1 MTARETAAGG
11 APAGRTAI
19 LVLLPFAGGYFL
31 SYLFRTVNSVIGAD
45 LIRDL
50 GLNAGDIGLL
60 TATYL
65 LAFAAFQAPLGLL
78 LDRFGPRR
86 VNAALMTI
94 AAAGALVFALGD
106 SRGML
111 ILGRAL
117 IGLGV
122 SAGLMASFKAI
133 TQWFPRERWAL
144 VNGCVLM
151 VGGLGAIAGTA
162 PVQAALSVTDWR
174 GVFLG
179 LSIATICI
187 AVLIAT
193 TVPDRDAGVARAST
207 RDQIGGLVTI
217 YRSAIFRAV
226 APVVVTSMAA
236 GMALQGL
243 WAGLW
248 LRDVAALDRIAAAEV
263 LALLNVGLTL
273 GFIGTGAI
281 ADLGARRG
289 IGLAPVTVALVTLFC
304 LVQAAIVF
312 ELDLDPAIPW
322 FLFGMLSSATTLCF
336 PLVGQYFSLGHT
348 GRTNTAVNLTA
359 FIGAFAAQYAI
370 GAIIDQFPPVAAGHY
385 APTAYQASFGALLA
399 LQIAGLL
406 WFLYAFQ
413 RIRRRAGGDGAAQ
426 RRHSS

>member
-1 MTARETAAGG
+1 MNPPERASG
-11 APAGRTAI
+11 APGGRIAI

-50 GLNAGDIGLL
+50 DLSASDVGLL
-60 TATYL
+60 TAAYL
-65 LAFAAFQAPLGLL
+65 LTFALFQVPLGVL

-86 VNAALMTI
+86 VNAALLTI
-94 AAAGALVFALGD
+94 AAAGAFVFSIGD
-106 SRGML
+106 SRAML

-122 SAGLMASFKAI
+122 SAGLMSSFKAI

-144 VNGCVLM
+144 ANGAFLM

-179 LSIATICI
+179 LSIATICV
-187 AVLIAT
+187 AVLVAT
-193 TVPDRDAGVARAST
+193 TVPDRDAGVTRESLRAQLTGVLTVYS
-207 RDQIGGLVTI
+207 
-217 YRSAIFRAV
+217 SPIFRAV
-226 APVVVTSMAA
+226 APLVVTSMAA
-236 GMALQGL
+236 SLAIQGL

-248 LRDVAALDRIAAAEV
+248 LRDVAALDRVATSEV

-273 GFIGTGAI
+273 GFIGTGVL
-281 ADLGARRG
+281 ADLCGRRG
-289 IGLAPVTVALVTLFC
+289 LGLAPVMVILIVLFC
-304 LVQAAIVF
+304 AVQAGIVF
-312 ELDLDPAIPW
+312 EVDVGPAVLW
-322 FLFGMLSSATTLCF
+322 LLFGLLSNVTILCYPIVADYFTLAF
-336 PLVGQYFSLGHT
+336 T
-348 GRTNTAVNLTA
+348 GRTNTAVNLSA
-359 FIGAFAAQYAI
+359 FVGAFAAQYAI
-370 GAIIDQFPPVAAGHY
+370 GGIIDRFPPAAGGGY
-385 APTAYQASFGALLA
+385 VPAAYQAAFGTLLA

-413 RIRRRAGGDGAAQ
+413 RIRRRARRDAAA
-426 RRHSS
+426 